1 MSYAKKIEPGSK
13 VNLSK
18 IDTKETGGLT
28 KEEAIAKTVELS
40 AEMSELTEMLYA
52 AGQTGLLIVLQGRD
66 TAGKDGAIIHLLKA
80 INVQGFQ
87 VASFKVPTEE
97 ERSHDF
103 LWRVHQ
109 HAPGRGNVA
118 IFNRSHYEDVLV
130 VRVHNLVPK
139 SAWKLRYGHINDFE
153 RLLVE
158 SGVVLVKFYL
168 HISKDE
174 QEKRLIEREQEVGK
188 AWKLSPG
195 DWKERQFWDDY
206 TEAYSD
212 ALSNCSTEAAP
223 WRLVAA
229 DHKWFRN
236 LAITEA
242 VVEAL
247 RPYKQP
253 WTEHLKQVGDAAK
266 AELAE
271 YRKSLPISASTNK

>member
-1 MSYAKKIEPGSK
+1 VSYAKKIEPGAK

-87 VASFKVPTEE
+87 VASFKVPTDE

-103 LWRVHQ
+103 LWRVHK

-130 VRVHNLVPK
+130 VRVHDLVPK
-139 SAWKLRYGHINDFE
+139 SVWKQRYGHINDFE
-153 RLLVE
+153 KLLVE
-158 SGVVLVKFYL
+158 SGVVIVKFYL

-174 QEKRLIEREQEVGK
+174 QERRLFDREQEVGK
-188 AWKLSPG
+188 AWKLSAG
-195 DWKERQFWDDY
+195 DWKERQYWDDY
-206 TEAYSD
+206 TEAYGD
-212 ALSNCSTEAAP
+212 ALSNCSTEVAP
-223 WRLVAA
+223 WYLIQA

-242 VVEAL
+242 VVQAL
-247 RPYKQP
+247 RPFKKS
-253 WTEHLKQVGDAAK
+253 WMEHLKQVGERAK

-271 YRKSLPISASTNK
+271 YRKTLPTAVTNGK